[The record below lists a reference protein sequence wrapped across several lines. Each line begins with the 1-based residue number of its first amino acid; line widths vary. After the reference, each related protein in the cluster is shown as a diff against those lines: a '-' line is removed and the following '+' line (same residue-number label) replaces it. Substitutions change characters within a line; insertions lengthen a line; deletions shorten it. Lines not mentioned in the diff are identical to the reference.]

1 MACVYETLVQPS
13 SLVDAKRCLRGIDA
27 DNLKL
32 APLSK
37 TRSDNVDDGSS
48 NSSSESYS
56 MYMLVSLENRAGFVL
71 YRIDPLSHL
80 ENNNCSSH
88 DLDELRPLLVF
99 PSTCSRM
106 EIEYFS
112 CIKFGS
118 KLYFF
123 GLDHYFDAFGIHGE
137 SVNVYTIEED
147 VLMGIKPS
155 EDNDVNNFKQLFTKT
170 KNPMHG
176 PKYVPAIFVANQ
188 KLYVMSK
195 YYAKTLFEVFS
206 PVDETW
212 QVLPTPN
219 DDVPLGSGVSFVS
232 EQNQIFYYIAA
243 DTLLS
248 FNLETHEWTIPPD
261 YFDNDCYTYFDDVHI
276 YPRPPP
282 AYLDKCVSLVG
293 DMAFGYVYDQY
304 DAKTYYVSASRTFS
318 SGKELMKP
326 NLAPDEDFLEVL
338 RTSRFTYMSE
348 HYNLYS
354 DYIVA
359 LQDLDGKQVL
369 CIVTYGTK
377 LPDENGDNVNTK
389 TSYVA
394 LSFFDIPGNFYTSEE
409 RPVQECDLHASFAD
423 EKKAEGGGVVRSYF
437 NAKFRHTAHFIINS
451 SHLCTHGQ
459 LEACFF

>member
-1 MACVYETLVQPS
+1 MACLYDDALVKP
-13 SLVDAKRCLRGIDA
+13 
-27 DNLKL
+27 

-37 TRSDNVDDGSS
+37 SRSVNVVDGSI
-48 NSSSESYS
+48 SECSS
-56 MYMLVSLENRAGFVL
+56 MYMLVSLEDRVGFVL

-80 ENNNCSSH
+80 ENNDFSSSH
-88 DLDELRPLLVF
+88 DELRPLLVF

-123 GLDHYFDAFGIHGE
+123 GLDHYFDSFGIHE
-137 SVNVYTIEED
+137 DSVNVYTIEED

-170 KNPMHG
+170 KNPMFG
-176 PKYVPAIFVANQ
+176 PKCVPTIFVANQ

-195 YYAKTLFEVFS
+195 YYSETLFEVFS

-212 QVLPTPN
+212 QVLPTPY
-219 DDVPLGSGVSFVS
+219 DEPLGKGVSVVS
-232 EQNQIFYYIAA
+232 EQNQTFYYIAA

-248 FNLETHEWTIPPD
+248 FNLKTHEWTIPPD
-261 YFDNDCYTYFDDVHI
+261 YFDHDYTTFGDVHV

-282 AYLDKCVSLVG
+282 AFLDKCVSVIG
-293 DMAFGYVYDQY
+293 DMAFGYVYDH

-318 SGKELMKP
+318 SGEELMKP
-326 NLAPDEDFLEVL
+326 NLAPDRDFLEVL
-338 RTSRFTYMSE
+338 RTSHFTYMSE
-348 HYNLYS
+348 HYELYS

-377 LPDENGDNVNTK
+377 LPDENGDNVDTK
-389 TSYVA
+389 TSCVA

-409 RPVQECDLHASFAD
+409 RPIQEYDVPASFAD
-423 EKKAEGGGVVRSYF
+423 EKKAEDGGMVRRYF
-437 NAKFRHTAHFIINS
+437 SAKFRHTAHFIINT
-451 SHLCTHGQ
+451 SHLCTRGQ
-459 LEACFF
+459 LKACFF